1 MLYYIH
7 IDILCKVK
15 VKKVEFTL
23 EQAMEAQ
30 KGSSYSSTLSLT
42 SALDRVVV
50 SATLR
55 PLYPWER
62 DPVPIA

>member
-1 MLYYIH
+1 MNTMGEAACSVGASTYIRLCTYIMLYYIH

-30 KGSSYSSTLSLT
+30 KGSRVT
-42 SALDRVVV
+42 AL
-50 SATLR
+50 LF
-55 PLYPWER
+55 L
-62 DPVPIA
+62 